1 LLWYCPAVFAL
12 VAVPGG
18 IFKRWEGGLI
28 VAVAMAY
35 LAEYALWISWDEA
48 WLWGPRF
55 LLPAVP
61 GLMALAA
68 LMERRRRWL
77 LVALTIAG
85 FIVNAPT
92 LICFY
97 ERYYQEAA
105 AAHISDAARVWNPR
119 YAPALR
125 IWGAA
130 WRETADAY
138 RNADQVGTFVRQA
151 GKVPIAASIESSHT
165 LRVVNLWWWMLPAVG
180 IPRIAGAAVSL
191 TLLIVGLWV
200 IARALARAPDD
211 DGALLSSQLLPGA
224 RGCGTGG
231 SLDGG

>member
-1 LLWYCPAVFAL
+1 MDLGSALFA
-12 VAVPGG
+12 AGG
-18 IFKRWEGGLI
+18 AGTDGACGIDGT
-28 VAVAMAY
+28 APAMATAY
-35 LAEYALWISWDEA
+35 TDYCRFHHQCAYADFFLRA
-48 WLWGPRF
+48 
-55 LLPAVP
+55 LLP
-61 GLMALAA
+61 GS
-68 LMERRRRWL
+68 RRPH
-77 LVALTIAG
+77 V
-85 FIVNAPT
+85 
-92 LICFY
+92 
-97 ERYYQEAA
+97 
-105 AAHISDAARVWNPR
+105 SDAARVWNPR

-151 GKVPIAASIESSHT
+151 GKVPIAASIERSRT

-191 TLLIVGLWV
+191 ALLVVGLWV
-200 IARALARAPDD
+200 IARALARAPED

-224 RGCGTGG
+224 GGGGTER